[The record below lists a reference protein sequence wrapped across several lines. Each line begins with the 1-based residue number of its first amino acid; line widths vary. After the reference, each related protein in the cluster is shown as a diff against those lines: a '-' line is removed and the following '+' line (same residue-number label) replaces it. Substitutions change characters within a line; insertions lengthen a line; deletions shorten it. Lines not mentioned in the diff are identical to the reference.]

1 MSAPLARVNTAG
13 TDKLAAPAA
22 PPGYASHTGVDN
34 SDPVAVPTMSHSAYP
49 VPPTTA
55 LTAEQREQQEHDD
68 KLRLEQTH
76 TQTHTQTQADD
87 NLETG
92 NGSETCTYTLC
103 GKERVWRGKGAGKAC
118 CLLFSLLI
126 GLAVLVLAGIAFGIS
141 VGVEKGLTG

>member
-1 MSAPLARVNTAG
+1 MSAPLARVDTAG
-13 TDKLAAPAA
+13 SDKLVAPAGSPA
-22 PPGYASHTGVDN
+22 YASPAGVDN
-34 SDPVAVPTMSHSAYP
+34 GDTVAVPTMSYSAYP
-49 VPPTTA
+49 VAPTTN

-87 NLETG
+87 SLEAG

-103 GKERVWRGKGAGKAC
+103 GKERVWRGKGGGKAG
-118 CLLFSLLI
+118 CLLFSVLI